1 MDGTVRLEGIANF
14 RGLGGVSAGK
24 GWRVAPGRLYRSGS
38 LHEMTDGDRAAL
50 ERFAIRTIVD
60 LRCEWERNAQPYRV
74 DFARVVPAP
83 LADDDRARS
92 ITERFLRGE
101 VGSAEL
107 ESWWDLTGMY
117 EAPEQHARAIGRVF
131 DEILLLG
138 NGAALLFH
146 CRGGKDRTGLMA
158 ALVLHA
164 LGVDRAAILDD
175 FLLSG
180 ALAPPAMETGETRLM
195 NRLLESMDLTA
206 AARRA
211 VTSVQAEWL
220 EALLGGIEQ
229 RYGSVTGY
237 LGRRVGLGQDDLTRL
252 RRGFLEPDDGART
265 GGGP

>member
-1 MDGTVRLEGIANF
+1 
-14 RGLGGVSAGK
+14 
-24 GWRVAPGRLYRSGS
+24 
-38 LHEMTDGDRAAL
+38 MTAGDRAVL
-50 ERFAIRTIVD
+50 ERLGIRTIVD

-92 ITERFLRGE
+92 ITDRFMRGE
-101 VGSAEL
+101 VGSSEL

-117 EAPEQHARAIGRVF
+117 EAPEQHARAIGRIF

-164 LGVDRAAILDD
+164 LGADRAAILDD
-175 FLLSG
+175 FLLSS
-180 ALAPPAMETGETRLM
+180 ALDSPPAETGEARLM
-195 NRLLESMDLTA
+195 NRLLESMDLTP
-206 AARRA
+206 AARHA

-220 EALLGGIEQ
+220 EALFDGIEQ

-237 LGRRVGLGQDDLTRL
+237 LDRRLGLGRDDLTRL
-252 RRGFLEPDDGART
+252 RRGFLEPDHGART
-265 GGGP
+265 DGGP